1 MIKRIVFLASILI
14 SQAIVAQ
21 EFQAKVVVN
30 AQRINSTVDRKIFNT
45 MQTQLTN
52 FVNTRKWGSDVFK
65 QSEKIEI
72 NFFLNLE
79 SVTDQTLYKGQL
91 MIQCARPVYNST
103 YQAAL
108 VAFQD
113 ADVSFKYVEF
123 QPVEFNDNRV
133 QGNDPLTGNLTAI
146 FAFYANMV
154 LGMHYDSFSPKGG
167 EKFFTKAQNIVNNA
181 PEAQGIVGWRVFD
194 GLRNRYWLAENLS
207 NTRNNILH
215 DVIYSYYRSGLD
227 KLSTDE
233 KEARS
238 NMIQCLTQLKA
249 FNTETPN
256 SMFVQFF
263 MQMKAQELVGIFKK
277 ATTDDKQKAVE
288 ILSVLDAQNSSIYK
302 EELR

>member
-1 MIKRIVFLASILI
+1 MKCIVFLAAILLG
-14 SQAIVAQ
+14 QLVMAQ

-45 MQTQLTN
+45 LQTQLTN
-52 FVNTRKWGSDVFK
+52 FINTRKWGGDVFK
-65 QSEKIEI
+65 QSEKIEC

-79 SVTDQTLYKGQL
+79 SVTDQTIYKGQL
-91 MIQCARPVYNST
+91 MIQCARPVFNST

-108 VAFQD
+108 VNFQD

-133 QGNDPLTGNLTAI
+133 QGSEPLSGNLTAI

-167 EKFFTKAQNIVNNA
+167 ERFFAKAQNIVNNA

-238 NMIQCLTQLKA
+238 NIIQCLTQLKA
-249 FNTETPN
+249 FNTEIPN

-263 MQMKAQELVGIFKK
+263 MQVKAQELVGIFKK
-277 ATTDDKQKAVE
+277 ASTDDKQKVVD
-288 ILSVLDAQNSSIYK
+288 ILSALDAQNSGIYK
-302 EELR
+302 EDLR